1 MGLNPGYLLESFLL
15 YTYISFQ
22 TCNWIFESLLVL
34 FLFFSGVPGTDYVP
48 TTVVPTTSFPLHF
61 ERMSSNDPAHPAN
74 VKLVPT
80 TLPMS
85 PRVKKFYHFQLAGF
99 LPKLKISFDR
109 LGLLAMLGS
118 DFVSK
123 IFSQFSQIFSRE
135 RNWHKYDNCWAKFG
149 KIGVLVNFIIQ
160 ELKFCKLLSFWH

>member
-1 MGLNPGYLLESFLL
+1 M
-15 YTYISFQ
+15 
-22 TCNWIFESLLVL
+22 VL
-34 FLFFSGVPGTDYVP
+34 FLSFSGVPGTDYVP

-135 RNWHKYDNCWAKFG
+135 RN
-149 KIGVLVNFIIQ
+149 
-160 ELKFCKLLSFWH
+160 